1 MSQTVHMGDS
11 IEDTFDSIQRVNE
24 MKEGA
29 ALEALKIFGFLG
41 AKSDMKATLAVRFQ
55 MSGQF

>member
-1 MSQTVHMGDS
+1 MGDS

-29 ALEALKIFGFLG
+29 ALEALKMFGFLG